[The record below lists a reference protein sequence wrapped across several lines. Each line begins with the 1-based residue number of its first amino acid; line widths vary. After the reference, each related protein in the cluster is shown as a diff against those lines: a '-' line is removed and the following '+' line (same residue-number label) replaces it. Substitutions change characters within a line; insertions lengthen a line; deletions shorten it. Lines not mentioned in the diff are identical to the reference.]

1 MVACRS
7 RMLTIFV
14 AMIPADKIHM
24 SIRKIRE
31 EAGLSQAMM
40 ADELGI
46 GRTTYVNFET
56 GKINLFCKTLTKF
69 AEHFNLHEEDIL
81 SSGLG
86 DSLLEERQNFE
97 EQKKALIRDYENRL
111 ELLAERLK
119 DLQQLILAQDQ
130 TIKTL
135 SQTNT
140 YLLSRLKDE

>member
-7 RMLTIFV
+7 SMLTIFV

>member
-140 YLLSRLKDE
+140 HLLSRLKDE

>member
-86 DSLLEERQNFE
+86 DSILEEKKNFE

-119 DLQQLILAQDQ
+119 SLQQLILAQDQ

>member
-1 MVACRS
+1 
-7 RMLTIFV
+7 MLTIFV
-14 AMIPADKIHM
+14 AMIPADKIHV

-69 AEHFNLHEEDIL
+69 AQHFGMHEQDIL
-81 SSGLG
+81 SSGEK
-86 DSLLEERQNFE
+86 DSLLEERKNFD
-97 EQKKALIRDYENRL
+97 EQRKELIRDYERRL
-111 ELLAERLK
+111 ELLAEK
-119 DLQQLILAQDQ
+119 VKTLQQLVHTQDQ

-135 SQTNT
+135 NQMNA
-140 YLLSRLKDE
+140 YLLSRLNDE

>member
-86 DSLLEERQNFE
+86 DSILEEKKNFE

-119 DLQQLILAQDQ
+119 SLQQLILAQNQ